1 VPYVWS
7 IVVVLAALLALG
19 LVGLPLLGQA
29 RRLTT
34 VLALLQQQIR
44 REGGMLGARIAAL
57 RVRLSGPRA

>member
-19 LVGLPLLGQA
+19 LVGFPLLGRA

-34 VLALLQQQIR
+34 VIALLQQQMR
-44 REGGMLGARIAAL
+44 REGGMLTARIAAL
-57 RVRLSGPRA
+57 RVRRSGHRA

>member
-19 LVGLPLLGQA
+19 LVGFPLLGRA

-34 VLALLQQQIR
+34 VLALLQQQMR
-44 REGGMLGARIAAL
+44 REGGMLSARIAAL